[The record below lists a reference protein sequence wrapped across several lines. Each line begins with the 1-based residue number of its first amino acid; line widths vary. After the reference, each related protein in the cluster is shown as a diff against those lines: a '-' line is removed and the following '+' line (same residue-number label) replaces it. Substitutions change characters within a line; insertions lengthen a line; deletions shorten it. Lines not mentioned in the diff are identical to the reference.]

1 VLWQSGCKELIAAG
15 FFIAFEMT
23 GLTRERF
30 IMNQA
35 APHKERGK
43 KIRALIG
50 ILLCIVLVLVLIVNI
65 TLIVRSYVDPEE
77 VPSFLGYK
85 PFIVLSGSM
94 EPEISA
100 GDLILTKN
108 VDPKEI
114 KVGDIISF
122 RADETTV
129 VSHRVIEV
137 LTEEGLMFQTKGDAN
152 IGDDAGIV
160 LPEDIE
166 GTYVLRLAGL
176 GSIAMFLQTPV
187 GLLAFVIIPFGLFIL
202 YDIVSRN
209 RRNKKEKSRE
219 AVLEAELNALKAA
232 VAAKEKS
239 NQSDPQDR

>member
-1 VLWQSGCKELIAAG
+1 
-15 FFIAFEMT
+15 
-23 GLTRERF
+23 
-30 IMNQA
+30 MNQA
-35 APHKERGK
+35 APYKERGK
-43 KIRALIG
+43 KIRTLIG
-50 ILLCIVLVLVLIVNI
+50 ILLCIMLVLVLIVNI
-65 TLIVRSYVDPEE
+65 TLIVRSYVDPVE

-94 EPEISA
+94 EPEISP

-122 RADETTV
+122 RTDETTV

-137 LTEEGLMFQTKGDAN
+137 LTEEGLTFQTKGDAN

-166 GTYVLRLAGL
+166 GTYLFRIGGL
-176 GSIAMFLQTPV
+176 GNLALFLQTPV
-187 GLLAFVIIPFGLFIL
+187 GLLVFVIIPFGLFII

-209 RRNKKEKSRE
+209 RRSKKEKSRE
-219 AVLEAELNALKAA
+219 AVLEAELESLRAA
-232 VAAKEKS
+232 VAAKET
-239 NQSDPQDR
+239 SDESDLKEQQ

>member
-1 VLWQSGCKELIAAG
+1 
-15 FFIAFEMT
+15 
-23 GLTRERF
+23 
-30 IMNQA
+30 MNQA

-43 KIRALIG
+43 KIRTLIG

-77 VPSFLGYK
+77 VPSFFGYK

-108 VDPKEI
+108 VDPKKI

-137 LTEEGLMFQTKGDAN
+137 STEEGLTFQTKGDAN

-160 LPEDIE
+160 LPEDLE
-166 GTYVLRLAGL
+166 GLYLFRIGGF

-187 GLLAFVIIPFGLFIL
+187 GLLVFVIIPFCLFIL

-219 AVLEAELNALKAA
+219 AVLEAELKSLREA
-232 VAAKEKS
+232 VAAKETS
-239 NQSDPQDR
+239 NESEQQDPR